1 VKNLIPSF
9 GGKLVEA
16 EEQVSLWPIVSLDGK
31 STDSD
36 LLPHRIV
43 TRAELWDYYICT
55 QGIVDGQAQTC
66 YSLRGGGGWY
76 VLGYNAN
83 VR

>member
-1 VKNLIPSF
+1 MKNLIPSI

-16 EEQVSLWPIVSLDGK
+16 EERVSLWPTVSLDGD
-31 STDSD
+31 STVSD

-43 TRAELWDYYICT
+43 TRAELWRDYIYT
-55 QGIVDGQAQTC
+55 QGPVDGQMQTC

>member
-1 VKNLIPSF
+1 VKNLIPSI

-16 EEQVSLWPIVSLDGK
+16 EERVSLWPIVSLDGDSAA
-31 STDSD
+31 STLQS
-36 LLPHRIV
+36 PVIV
-43 TRAELWDYYICT
+43 TRAELQRDYIHT
-55 QGIVDGQAQTC
+55 QGIVDRQAQTC